1 MTTKQ
6 SNRFFWFSVIALP
19 LLLGSLIFAI
29 VKTYTITSEKNEIAT
44 QLRNLRQITSTPVS
58 VNLKEVLKRDTIVIQ
73 KEGSVVEIFRNK
85 YVDNPEL
92 KRQLVKQQLF
102 SDSTINNLRTALN
115 LKEKQINEISI
126 LHTRSIVE
134 NKQLKAGKNNIYSYK
149 DQWLTIEYDDSIKAA
164 KTIQFK
170 ADLGLVNNW
179 ERKNFFYPKR
189 YYTQVTSNSPYFNI
203 DSIKSIKRKSPSTV
217 FSMYIDNRYYN
228 NFDMNNGFM
237 INTLN
242 VELNN
247 QRTVSFLGG
256 VGFET
261 NTQYINP
268 IWTAGLK
275 INLWRIKK

>member
-44 QLRNLRQITSTPVS
+44 QLRNLRQITSTSVS

-126 LHTRSIVE
+126 LHTRSVVE

-164 KTIQFK
+164 KTIQLK

-179 ERKNFFYPKR
+179 ERKNLFYPKR